1 MSKVVPFFSISFT
14 YIKVY
19 FFHNV
24 YSALVRALSYRLL
37 RKGHGDYIMKIS
49 TEKTV
54 FSFCGNNEPIMAVDA
69 PVTLDFET
77 LDCFSNQ
84 LRNPEDTFEALDW
97 DATNPATGPVYI
109 NGAEPGDTLK
119 VTINK
124 IDLNEKGTVAAIE
137 NEGTIGDMF
146 EGSYVK
152 IVPVSDGI
160 AHFSDEIKI
169 PVKPM
174 IGVIGVAPAGDE
186 PINCGTP
193 GKHGGNMDNT
203 MIGEGATLYFPVAVP
218 GALLAMGD
226 VHAVM
231 GDGEIGV
238 TGLEIPAEINVTVEL
253 IKGKSYEYPMLENED
268 VFSVIVSKL
277 TTDEAIIR
285 ATQLMEEFLEERNE
299 LSRPDTVMLMS
310 LAGNVEICQVVDP
323 LKTVRFVFPKK
334 FMTRAEF

>member
-1 MSKVVPFFSISFT
+1 MKSK
-14 YIKVY
+14 
-19 FFHNV
+19 
-24 YSALVRALSYRLL
+24 
-37 RKGHGDYIMKIS
+37 MKIS
-49 TEKTV
+49 TDKTV
-54 FSFCGNNEPIMAVDA
+54 FNFCGKNDAILTVDA
-69 PVTLDFET
+69 PVDLTFET
-77 LDCFSNQ
+77 LDCCSNQ
-84 LRNPEDTFEALDW
+84 LRNPEDTFDALDW

-124 IDLNEKGTVAAIE
+124 IELNEKGTVAAIE

-146 EGSYVK
+146 TGSYIK

-160 AHFSDEIKI
+160 AHFSDDIKI

-218 GALLAMGD
+218 GALLQRGD
-226 VHAVM
+226 GHAVM

-238 TGLEIPAEINVTVEL
+238 TGLEIPAVIDITVEV
-253 IKGKSYEYPMLENED
+253 IKGKCYEYPILENED

-277 TTDEAIIR
+277 TADEAITR
-285 ATQLMEEFLEERNE
+285 ATQLMEEFLEERND

-310 LAGNVEICQVVDP
+310 LVGDVEICQVVDP

-334 FMTRAEF
+334 YMTNTSF